1 MTDPVVAETAIAQI
15 LDLYPSLT
23 AEDAVAFLC
32 VCAEDGPSLKALS
45 KRLDVGQS
53 VATRRVSALE
63 SCGGHGLGLVL
74 MSRTEEGEV
83 RRTVHLTPVG
93 QELRDTLRVSR
104 T

>member
-1 MTDPVVAETAIAQI
+1 
-15 LDLYPSLT
+15 
-23 AEDAVAFLC
+23 
-32 VCAEDGPSLKALS
+32 
-45 KRLDVGQS
+45 VGQS